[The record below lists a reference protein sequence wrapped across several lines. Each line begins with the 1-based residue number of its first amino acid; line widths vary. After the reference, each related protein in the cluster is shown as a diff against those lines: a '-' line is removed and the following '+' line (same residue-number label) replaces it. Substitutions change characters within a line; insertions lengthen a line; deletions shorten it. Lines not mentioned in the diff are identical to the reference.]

1 MMGSL
6 RGALSGNAWLL
17 LTLTSLSW
25 GGNVVAGR
33 LAVGEISPMVLICL
47 RWALVSAGLLLLR
60 RDRIVEDLESLRPYK
75 LHLFW
80 LGAFGITLP
89 NALFYEAARFTTG
102 VNVAIIQGVQPVL
115 VLIGAFLVFRT
126 RIGLVRLFGA
136 AITIVGVMLI
146 GARGDLGSV
155 AALSFNAGDLLAFLG
170 AVAATGYALA
180 LRNRPPVSSM
190 ALFVG
195 VAIGAFLSSLPMLA
209 IETALGETIWPGP
222 KGLLILLYVA
232 VFTSMVGHITYMRA
246 LALIGAQRVTLILN
260 LIPVVGALLS
270 VLILGETFALYHAT
284 ALALVLIGIWMSE
297 RLGGR

>member
-1 MMGSL
+1 MMGAI
-6 RGALSGNAWLL
+6 RNALTGNAWLL
-17 LTLTSLSW
+17 LTLTSFSW

-47 RWALVSAGLLLLR
+47 RWALVSTALLLWR
-60 RDRIVEDLESLRPYK
+60 RERIAKDLKSLWPYRTR
-75 LHLFW
+75 LFW
-80 LGAFGITLP
+80 LGALGITLP

-126 RIGLVRLFGA
+126 GIGLVRLFGA
-136 AITIVGVMLI
+136 AITIVGVLLI
-146 GARGDLGSV
+146 GTRGDLGNL
-155 AALSFNAGDLLAFLG
+155 AGLAFNAGDLLAFLG
-170 AVAATGYALA
+170 AIAATFYALA
-180 LRNRPPVSSM
+180 LRNRPPVSAM

-195 VAIGAFLSSLPMLA
+195 IAIGAFLSSLPILA
-209 IETALGETIWPGP
+209 LETSLGETIWPGL

-232 VFTSMVGHITYMRA
+232 VFTSVVGHATYMQA

-260 LIPVVGALLS
+260 LIPVVGAFLS
-270 VLILGETFALYHAT
+270 VLILGETFALYHAS